1 MSGEGEQG
9 EFLPL
14 SVAAAIAYGSL
25 VPAHKA
31 AHDRAELDEH
41 LDLVAA
47 ALSSIVP
54 LFSAINAHAPE
65 MLPPEHVARGNF
77 RQGAQI
83 LELPGGAEAVS
94 GLRVRNVDLFLAIE
108 QLRLRPLFRAN

>member
-1 MSGEGEQG
+1 MSGEDKQG

-31 AHDRAELDEH
+31 AQDGAMLDEH

-54 LFSAINAHAPE
+54 IFSAINAHAPE
-65 MLPPEHVARGNF
+65 MPTRFAKWLVQIVRG
-77 RQGAQI
+77 G
-83 LELPGGAEAVS
+83 
-94 GLRVRNVDLFLAIE
+94 LAIGMARE
-108 QLRLRPLFRAN
+108 HALSVAVRQYDKRAA

>member
-1 MSGEGEQG
+1 MSGEEQQ

-31 AHDRAELDEH
+31 AHDPTELDAH

-47 ALSSIVP
+47 ALSSVVP
-54 LFSAINAHAPE
+54 IFSAINAHAPE
-65 MLPPEHVARGNF
+65 MLRPEHVARGNF

-83 LELPGGAEAVS
+83 LELPGGAEPVS
-94 GLRVRNVDLFLAIE
+94 GLRVRNFDLFLAIE
-108 QLRLRPLFRAN
+108 QLRLRPPFGAN

>member
-1 MSGEGEQG
+1 MSGEEEQG

-25 VPAHKA
+25 VPANKA
-31 AHDRAELDEH
+31 AHDREMLDEH
-41 LDLVAA
+41 LDLVAT

-54 LFSAINAHAPE
+54 IFSAINAQAPE
-65 MLPPEHVARGNF
+65 MLPPEHVARGKF

-83 LELPGGAEAVS
+83 LQLASGAETVS
-94 GLRVRNVDLFLAIE
+94 GLRVRNADLFLAIE
-108 QLRLRPLFRAN
+108 QLRLRPPFGAN

>member
-1 MSGEGEQG
+1 MSGEDKQG

-31 AHDRAELDEH
+31 AQDGAMLDEH

-54 LFSAINAHAPE
+54 IFSAINAHAPE
-65 MLPPEHVARGNF
+65 MLPPQDVARGNF
-77 RQGAQI
+77 RQGAQT

-108 QLRLRPLFRAN
+108 QLRLRPPYRAS

>member
-1 MSGEGEQG
+1 MSGEEGTGEY
-9 EFLPL
+9 LPL

-31 AHDRAELDEH
+31 AHDREVLDEH

-54 LFSAINAHAPE
+54 IFSAFNAHAPQ
-65 MLPPEHVARGNF
+65 MLAPEQVARGKF

-83 LELPGGAEAVS
+83 LLLSDGAETVS
-94 GLRVRNVDLFLAIE
+94 GLRVRNADLFLAIE
-108 QLRLRPLFRAN
+108 QLRLRPPFGAN

>member
-94 GLRVRNVDLFLAIE
+94 ALRVRNVDLFLAIE

>member
-41 LDLVAA
+41 LNLVAA

-54 LFSAINAHAPE
+54 IFSAINAHAPE
-65 MLPPEHVARGNF
+65 LLPPQHAARGNF
-77 RQGAQI
+77 REGAQI
-83 LELPGGAEAVS
+83 LELSGGAESVS

-108 QLRLRPLFRAN
+108 QLRLRPPFRAN

>member
-1 MSGEGEQG
+1 MSGEQEHG

-25 VPAHKA
+25 VPAHKVA
-31 AHDRAELDEH
+31 QDRAMLDEH

-54 LFSAINAHAPE
+54 IFSAINAHAPE
-65 MLPPEHVARGNF
+65 MLPPQDVARGNF

-83 LELPGGAEAVS
+83 LELAEGTESVS

-108 QLRLRPLFRAN
+108 QLRLRPPFRAN